1 MSFFGFTIGY
11 TFAKIFIYE
20 QKNKKSSQRGIRYSP
35 KNPVNNKNDSAYF
48 FLVYMHFYFFL
59 SHIAQ
64 KQLF

>member
-48 FLVYMHFYFFL
+48 F
-59 SHIAQ
+59 
-64 KQLF
+64 